1 MIFLFPY
8 PHYLLYTDKNKEGL
22 TMDIALFDFD
32 EHEAIIEPKKTH
44 PPIEGF
50 LNVS

>member
-1 MIFLFPY
+1 
-8 PHYLLYTDKNKEGL
+8 
-22 TMDIALFDFD
+22 MDIALFDFD

-50 LNVS
+50 LQMCRELFYRFNY